1 MDSRPGL
8 AQNVDVTRLYWFVAA
23 TATAALAAAVA
34 GALAA
39 EPVDVSSIQF
49 LLTVPVPFLAAGIF
63 LLWRRPDHRVGQLLV
78 VGTATSM
85 AYAALL
91 ERVLIDRYAR
101 SGLEEWM
108 SWALVL
114 EAIVFPVGIVCIA
127 QLIALFPSGK
137 PSTPRLRTATRL
149 TWWLPLPMTV
159 ALLSNESVLIEPMAF
174 GQYPAFPNPIHIEAL
189 AALGPFTAE
198 MRSIVSVAVLAAV
211 PVLYM
216 RYRRESHATR
226 REIRW
231 VLFGSGAA
239 LALGAVP
246 FVVGPLVGVGTA
258 AHDSFALAASSVALV
273 IIPLS
278 VVIGVEQ
285 PSWIDADAVIRKSFT
300 YGVLSLGIFVVYG
313 ALAAGLGLAAGA
325 RLPIEVAIVVTAV
338 LAFAF
343 HPMKDHLQAV
353 ADRWVFGD
361 RPSALEAI
369 TGLEQTAEREDSVE
383 ELAARLAELVRR
395 GARLRWATVS
405 IEPDVVSSSGGVS
418 GDGEAV
424 VPITRGG
431 ETLGEIRCGPKLTG
445 NLGTHDTDLIEAL
458 AGQAGLLISNLRLA
472 GRIVQ
477 AQEAERRRL
486 ERNIH
491 DGAQQELVALVAK
504 LGLARARARQG
515 GVDESELFE
524 LQSDAQA
531 ILRDLRELAQGIHP
545 SVLTDGGLVEAVE
558 DRCSRL
564 PIDVQVDTSAD
575 LRTRRFEDDIEG
587 AAYFFVTEAL
597 ANTMKH
603 ASATRARVAIR
614 HRNGDLHLTV
624 TDDGIGFAPDAIRQ
638 NGLAGLRDRFTAL
651 SGLVSVESQPG
662 SGVVLRARLPTD
674 RDPK

>member
-1 MDSRPGL
+1 MDIGRCRTH
-8 AQNVDVTRLYWFVAA
+8 NVGVNRLYWFVAA

-34 GALAA
+34 GAFAA
-39 EPVDVSSIQF
+39 DPVDTTFQF
-49 LLTVPVPFLAAGIF
+49 LLTVPVPFLAGGMF
-63 LLWRRPDHRVGQLLV
+63 LLWRRPAHRVGRLLV
-78 VGTATSM
+78 VGTATTM
-85 AYAALL
+85 AYSALL
-91 ERVLIDRYAR
+91 ERVLIDDFAR
-101 SGLEEWM
+101 TGLEDWM
-108 SWALVL
+108 SWALVI
-114 EAIVFPVGIVCIA
+114 EAVVFSVGIACIA
-127 QLIALFPSGK
+127 QLIGLFPSGE
-137 PSTPRLRTATRL
+137 PTTPRERTATRL
-149 TWWLPLPMTV
+149 TWWLPLPMTL
-159 ALLSNESVLIEPMAF
+159 ALLANETVLIEPVAF
-174 GQYPAFPNPIHIEAL
+174 GHLPPFPNPTHVEML
-189 AALGPFTAE
+189 SALGPVTAG
-198 MRSIVSVAVLAAV
+198 MRSIISMTVLAAV
-211 PVLYM
+211 VVLYL
-216 RYRRESHATR
+216 RYRRESQGTR
-226 REIRW
+226 RQIRW

-239 LALGAVP
+239 LALGAAP
-246 FVVGPLVGVGTA
+246 FVVAPLVGIGTA
-258 AHDSFALAASSVALV
+258 AHDSFVLAASSLALV

-285 PSWIDADAVIRKSFT
+285 PSWIDADAVIRKTFT

-313 ALAAGLGLAAGA
+313 AIAAGLGLAAGA
-325 RLPIEVAIVVTAV
+325 RLPIEAAIVVTAV

-369 TGLEQTAEREDSVE
+369 TGLEQTATQEDSVE
-383 ELAARLAELVRR
+383 ELAARLAELVRT
-395 GARLRWATVS
+395 GARLRWATVA
-405 IEPDVVSSSGGVS
+405 IEPDVVSSSGTVAA
-418 GDGEAV
+418 DTAATV
-424 VPITRGG
+424 AITRGG
-431 ETLGEIRCGPKLTG
+431 ESLGEIRCGPKLAG
-445 NLGTHDTDLIEAL
+445 HLGSHDTDLIDAL

-504 LGLARARARQG
+504 LGLARAQARQG
-515 GVDESELFE
+515 GVNEKDLLE

-564 PIDVQVDTSAD
+564 PIDVEVDTSPD

-587 AAYFFVTEAL
+587 AAYFFVAEAL

-603 ASATRARVAIR
+603 ASATRARVAI
-614 HRNGDLHLTV
+614 HDTDGDLHLTV
-624 TDDGIGFAPDAIRQ
+624 TDDGIGFAPDAIRH

-651 SGLVSVESQPG
+651 SGLVTVESQPG

-674 RDPK
+674 REPK